1 MRLDKPIG
9 SLLLLWP
16 TLAAL
21 WLAAAGTPPID
32 LIIVFTLGVFVMRA
46 AGCVVN
52 DLADRRLDALVAR
65 TRNRPLA
72 KGVLNRRQA
81 LALFAA
87 LSLIA
92 LSLLAWLNAAAR
104 WLALGGFA
112 AAVLYPFA
120 KRWTQLPQLVLGV
133 AFSWGILMAFAAVL
147 GEVPLEGWLLS
158 AASLMWIVAYD
169 TLYAMVDRADDL
181 KAGIKS
187 TAILFGDADR
197 LMVGLLQGGALFG
210 FALVGS
216 RYGFGAAFVLGLGAI
231 LGLFI
236 HQQLLI
242 RQRAP
247 ESCFRA
253 FLNNS
258 WVGLA
263 LFAAVVLETTAAP
276 A

>member
-21 WLAAAGTPPID
+21 WLAAAGTPPLK
-32 LIIVFTLGVFVMRA
+32 LIMVFSLGVFVMRT

-52 DLADRRLDALVAR
+52 DLADRRFDPLVVR

-72 KGVLNRRQA
+72 TGALSRRQA

-87 LSLIA
+87 LSFVAMA
-92 LSLLAWLNAAAR
+92 LLFWLNAAAR
-104 WLALGGFA
+104 WLALAAFA
-112 AAVLYPFA
+112 VAVLYPFA
-120 KRWTQLPQLVLGV
+120 KRWTHLPQLVLGV

-147 GEVPLEGWLLS
+147 GQVPPEGWLLFV
-158 AASLMWIVAYD
+158 ASLMWIVAYD
-169 TLYAMVDRADDL
+169 TLYAMVDRVDDL

-197 LMVGLLQGGALFG
+197 LMVGLLQGGALLG
-210 FALVGS
+210 FALVGN
-216 RYGFGAAFVLGLGAI
+216 RYAFGAAFALGLGVI
-231 LGLFI
+231 LGLFV
-236 HQQLLI
+236 HQQLLL

-253 FLNNS
+253 FRNNV

-263 LFAAVVLETTAAP
+263 LFIAVILETRAMP
-276 A
+276 